1 VATFTAFASSVIF
14 EKLHFMAT
22 FGTFFLKNG
31 FWLPVSAVL
40 SRAFHFFPS
49 SIFYILTGFTGF
61 TRFFILPISCLK

>member
-31 FWLPVSAVL
+31 SWLPESAVL
-40 SRAFHFFPS
+40 SRAFHVFSS
-49 SIFYILTGFTGF
+49 SIFYIFD
-61 TRFFILPISCLK
+61 RINRIYKIIYILIIL